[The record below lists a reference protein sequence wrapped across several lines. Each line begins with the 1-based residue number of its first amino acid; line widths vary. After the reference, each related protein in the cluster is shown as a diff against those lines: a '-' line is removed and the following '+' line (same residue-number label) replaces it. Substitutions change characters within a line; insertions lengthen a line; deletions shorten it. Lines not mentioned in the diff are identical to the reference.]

1 MSLVATWSNLLINN
15 FKLNRIWS
23 YDLPTSFGAEFY
35 SYFFR
40 WINHFSTRW
49 KKNHKTKDRLGYI
62 KKYNSKLICGKKY
75 HNFIILH

>member
-1 MSLVATWSNLLINN
+1 MSLVATWSNLLINH
-15 FKLNRIWS
+15 FKLNMIWS
-23 YDLPTSFGAEFY
+23 SDLPTSFGAEFY
-35 SYFFR
+35 YFFLGES
-40 WINHFSTRW
+40 IIFQLDD